1 MLTKPFKTIDEQIE
15 ILKSRNLTF
24 LHEPSAKRILATVG
38 YYELINGYK
47 DIGIETGETFKD
59 GFTFE
64 QLFHVFNMDKEIRSA
79 VNAAI
84 LEIEAHLR
92 TALSYIVAKH
102 YTADQNIYLNR
113 ENYER
118 GDDKFQTSQRDKL
131 LKKCHKIINDDSHPY
146 KHYREKHGNVP
157 PWILVKGMT
166 FGNLIAFYKLQK
178 SQVKAEIV
186 SELTGIPVELV
197 SDDFKSLIINILY
210 FLLAYRNRCAHL
222 GRVFNFETT
231 KNKIHYNKLFHDR
244 MKITESEYKQGKG
257 QFGLATLVSALSW
270 FSTTGEVY
278 QVVTILN
285 FKIQEA
291 INNYLKLYPTDKDFI
306 YNQLGGNLIPII

>member
-1 MLTKPFKTIDEQIE
+1 MDTKPFKTIDEQIE

-24 LHEPSAKRILATVG
+24 SHEPTARRILSTVG
-38 YYELINGYK
+38 YYELVNGYK
-47 DIGIETGETFKD
+47 DIGIESGEKFKD

-64 QLFHVFNMDKEIRSA
+64 QLFQVFNMDKNIRSA
-79 VNAAI
+79 VNVAI

-92 TALSYIVAKH
+92 TALSYTIAKH
-102 YTADQNIYLNR
+102 YTADQEQYLKR

-118 GDDKFQTSQRDKL
+118 GKDKYQDSQRDML
-131 LKKCHKIINDDSHPY
+131 LRKCYKIINDDSHPY

-166 FGNLIAFYKLQK
+166 FGNLITFYKLQK
-178 SQVKAEIV
+178 SSLKSEII
-186 SELTGIPVELV
+186 SELTGTPVELV
-197 SDDFKSLIINILY
+197 TEDFKQLMINIFY

-231 KNKIHYNKLFHDR
+231 KNKIHYNKMFHDR
-244 MKITESEYKQGKG
+244 MEITKSEYDLGKG
-257 QFGLATLVSALSW
+257 QTGLATLLSALSW

-285 FKIQEA
+285 FQIKSA
-291 INNYLKLYPTDKDFI
+291 VDNYLKLYPNDKDFI
-306 YNQLGGNLIPII
+306 YNQIGGDLIPII

>member
-1 MLTKPFKTIDEQIE
+1 
-15 ILKSRNLTF
+15 
-24 LHEPSAKRILATVG
+24 
-38 YYELINGYK
+38 
-47 DIGIETGETFKD
+47 
-59 GFTFE
+59 
-64 QLFHVFNMDKEIRSA
+64 
-79 VNAAI
+79 
-84 LEIEAHLR
+84 
-92 TALSYIVAKH
+92 
-102 YTADQNIYLNR
+102 
-113 ENYER
+113 
-118 GDDKFQTSQRDKL
+118 
-131 LKKCHKIINDDSHPY
+131 
-146 KHYREKHGNVP
+146 
-157 PWILVKGMT
+157 MT

-178 SQVKAEIV
+178 SQVKSEIV

-257 QFGLATLVSALSW
+257 QFGLATLVSSLSW
-270 FSTTGEVY
+270 FSTTGEIY

-291 INNYLKLYPTDKDFI
+291 INNYLKLYPADKDFI
-306 YNQLGGNLIPII
+306 YNQLGGDLIPII